1 MEHLFQ
7 MRQMEVPSFTL
18 ANKKNKTT
26 MKKNMGNE
34 DRIIRVVAAMAII
47 ALYFGGLISGT
58 VATIL
63 LVVAAAFIATSFVS
77 FCPLYLPFGLNT
89 IGKKL
94 SK

>member
-1 MEHLFQ
+1 
-7 MRQMEVPSFTL
+7 
-18 ANKKNKTT
+18 

-34 DRIIRVVAAMAII
+34 DRIIRVVAAIAII
-47 ALYFGGLISGT
+47 ALYFGDVISGT

-89 IGKKL
+89 IRKKL

>member
-1 MEHLFQ
+1 MPVFTFT
-7 MRQMEVPSFTL
+7 PSNQK
-18 ANKKNKTT
+18 NKKT

-34 DRIIRVVAAMAII
+34 DRIIRVVAAIAII
-47 ALYFGGLISGT
+47 ALYFGGVISGA

-89 IGKKL
+89 IRKKL

>member
-1 MEHLFQ
+1 
-7 MRQMEVPSFTL
+7 
-18 ANKKNKTT
+18 

-34 DRIIRVVAAMAII
+34 DRIIRVVAAIAII

-89 IGKKL
+89 IRKKL

>member
-1 MEHLFQ
+1 
-7 MRQMEVPSFTL
+7 
-18 ANKKNKTT
+18 

-89 IGKKL
+89 IRKKL

>member
-1 MEHLFQ
+1 
-7 MRQMEVPSFTL
+7 
-18 ANKKNKTT
+18 

-34 DRIIRVVAAMAII
+34 DRIIRVVAAIAII
-47 ALYFGGLISGT
+47 ALYFGGIISGT

-63 LVVAAAFIATSFVS
+63 LVLAAAFIATSFVS

-89 IGKKL
+89 IRKKL